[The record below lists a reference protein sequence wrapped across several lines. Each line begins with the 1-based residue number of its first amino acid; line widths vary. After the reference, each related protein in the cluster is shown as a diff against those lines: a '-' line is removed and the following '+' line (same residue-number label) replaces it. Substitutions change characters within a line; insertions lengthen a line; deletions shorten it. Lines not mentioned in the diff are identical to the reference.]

1 MDSIGIHF
9 VDILIIVL
17 YLAFISWMGFTAS
30 SGHKSADDFFLAS
43 RSLTWPIIGM
53 SLFASNI
60 STSSLI
66 GLSSSGYKTGI
77 SVFNYE
83 WTGSVLMVL
92 FAISIVPYYLNNKL
106 TTMPEYLE
114 RRYDG
119 RSRFYFSVISV
130 LANVIIDIS
139 AALYASS
146 IVLKAV
152 FPDVDS
158 SIFITIMAVISGL
171 YTVAGGLKAV
181 VVTDSIQTVLLTIG
195 TASIAILLYQEVGP
209 WSNIVASIEPQYLS
223 LIRPADDATI
233 PWPTLFISLPIL
245 GFYFLCANQH
255 IVQRVLGAKSVDEGR
270 KGAVFAGFLKLLLLF
285 IIVLPGTA
293 SQLLYPE
300 LRESN
305 LVFPNLM
312 FDLLPVG
319 LFGIVL
325 MGFIAALMSSIDSAL
340 TAAATISTMDIYKKF
355 NPESS
360 DKQLI
365 RIGRILIMVF
375 VLLASVWT
383 PFIKNF
389 PTLWEYLQ
397 AALAYLIPPVVTC
410 FLFGLFW
417 RKSSPDGAFYAL
429 ISGNILGI
437 FIILNNNLFLL
448 WGDIH
453 YLYAATIIFL
463 FSSIVLVFFSYLSP
477 QEKNTIY
484 IPHPKFINATRIE
497 QTRKKDMPWYSD
509 YRFYATLLCLCIAS
523 LVWYFW

>member
-1 MDSIGIHF
+1 M
-9 VDILIIVL
+9 
-17 YLAFISWMGFTAS
+17 
-30 SGHKSADDFFLAS
+30 
-43 RSLTWPIIGM
+43 
-53 SLFASNI
+53 
-60 STSSLI
+60 
-66 GLSSSGYKTGI
+66 
-77 SVFNYE
+77 
-83 WTGSVLMVL
+83 
-92 FAISIVPYYLNNKL
+92 
-106 TTMPEYLE
+106 
-114 RRYDG
+114 
-119 RSRFYFSVISV
+119 
-130 LANVIIDIS
+130 
-139 AALYASS
+139 
-146 IVLKAV
+146 
-152 FPDVDS
+152 
-158 SIFITIMAVISGL
+158 
-171 YTVAGGLKAV
+171 
-181 VVTDSIQTVLLTIG
+181 
-195 TASIAILLYQEVGP
+195 
-209 WSNIVASIEPQYLS
+209 S
-223 LIRPADDATI
+223 LIRPVDDATV

-360 DKQLI
+360 DEQLI

-375 VLLASVWT
+375 VFLASVWT

-484 IPHPKFINATRIE
+484 IPHPEFINATRIE
-497 QTRKKDMPWYSD
+497 QSRKKDMPWYSD